1 MANFRT
7 KARAIDLL
15 GKNQIAD
22 LPTAIT
28 ELWKNGYDAY
38 GDYLDAALFLPGYG
52 DITSEVFS
60 LSDDGCGMSK
70 DDVLDKWFVLGTD
83 SKRNEN
89 QRVAEADMFGKKPRV
104 SYGEK
109 GIGRL
114 SVAYLGDLM
123 IMITKKTNSK
133 FCLVLMD
140 WGLLEN
146 YELYLDEIE
155 IPVDEIDKLD
165 DLSSAFN
172 RLKDTLLEN
181 FKNASWENFR
191 DCEDKVRKRLLKYP
205 KLPSELEESIINHY
219 EKYKHGTYFAILTPI
234 NQICNLKE
242 YEIQKANSDKE
253 EFVNDN
259 RYILSTLSA
268 LFNPFDEKMMKQRK
282 EILKKEIDK
291 TPAFWIYSSEGRF
304 DLMHLHE
311 YFTQEDFDDCEHWI
325 DGEFDEQ
332 GNFSGKIK
340 VFGNIES
347 YTTFKRRRKYSV
359 GKMQLKMAFWEGDK
373 KNSSMPAEKWRIYED
388 KAAYFCGLGV
398 YRDGVKV
405 LPYGRVDYDFLEFE
419 KNRSKSAGTYYFS
432 HRKMFGYVGIT
443 KAGNPNL
450 IDKAGRE
457 GFVANE
463 DYLAMKRVL
472 SEFFIDIAKEK
483 YGRDSS
489 IRKQYL
495 SDRSEIEKK
504 EKLIKEEKA
513 KNRQEVK
520 KLARILSDKEKDLL
534 VITSEIESLE
544 KKLQSVTFSE
554 LTSEQ
559 LNLLID
565 ELSAYS
571 AQLSHMIITIPVG
584 VSLVGF
590 DDLYDGVC
598 EYNKEISE
606 ASETVSKRIKYFGEN
621 APQTALDKYK
631 ATRLKELQNEY
642 ISYLSEIK
650 IRMDKSIEHIQIVN
664 EDTLS
669 LLKNNLGEIVKQVE
683 ASNNPYEVQ
692 INVDRLKQSVDN
704 LLIEM
709 NGYYLPLLEHLS
721 SFSYNPK
728 DIEVI
733 SAYRSKIA
741 ELEMQVDNVYLL
753 AQAGMSIEIVN
764 HQFNA
769 LYPKIKDWI
778 DELKKKAHGDRE
790 LSRITD
796 GLNLSFQHMEENHR
810 MLMPMYRVT
819 RRVKTEFSGQYIY
832 EKIMEFYGS
841 ILKEKGISFSCSND
855 FLSYRMFSYQTV
867 IIPVFLN
874 IIDNAIYWI
883 DFSKGAKKIHIDMID
898 DEIAICNSGKPMTP
912 TQLVRCFEAF
922 YTKKP
927 QGRGIGLYLARTTLK
942 TADFKIYAT
951 NDKKYNTLG
960 GACFVIG
967 KLSNET

>member
-52 DITSEVFS
+52 DITSEVFA

-70 DDVLDKWFVLGTD
+70 EDVLDKWFVLGTD
-83 SKRNEN
+83 SKRNESKK
-89 QRVAEADMFGKKPRV
+89 VTEADMFGKKERV

-114 SVAYLGDLM
+114 SVAYLGNLM
-123 IMITKKTNSK
+123 LMITKKNNSK
-133 FCLVLMD
+133 YCLVLMD

-155 IPVDEIDKLD
+155 IPVDEIDTLD
-165 DLSSAFN
+165 DLSSAFS
-172 RLKDTLLEN
+172 RLKSVLLEN
-181 FKNASWENFR
+181 FNNESWSNFR
-191 DCEDKVRKRLLKYP
+191 ECEEQVRERLSKYP
-205 KLPSELEESIINHY
+205 VLPLTIGKTIIEHY
-219 EKYKHGTYFAILTPI
+219 EKYGHGTYFVILTPVS
-234 NQICNLKE
+234 QICNLKE
-242 YEIQKANSDKE
+242 YEMIKTTPDRE
-253 EFVNDN
+253 EFVDDN
-259 RYILSTLSA
+259 MYILSTLSA

-282 EILKKEIDK
+282 EILKKDIDN
-291 TPAFWIYSSEGRF
+291 TPALWIYSSEGRF
-304 DLMHLHE
+304 DFMHLHE
-311 YFTQEDFDDCEHWI
+311 FYTQEDFDDCEHWI

-347 YTTFKRRRKYSV
+347 YTTFKRRKKYSV
-359 GKMQLKMAFWEGDK
+359 GKMRLKLAFWEGDK
-373 KNSSMPAEKWRIYED
+373 KKSSMPVEKWKIYEY
-388 KAAYFCGLGV
+388 KAAYFSGLGV

-405 LPYGRVDYDFLEFE
+405 LPYGRVDFDFLEFE
-419 KNRSKSAGTYYFS
+419 KNRTKSAGKYYFS

-463 DYLAMKRVL
+463 DYLAMKRIL
-472 SEFFIDIAKEK
+472 SEFFVDIAKEK
-483 YGRDSS
+483 YGGDSS

-495 SDRSEIEKK
+495 ADKTETEKK

-513 KNRQEVK
+513 KNRQEVI
-520 KLARILSDKEKDLL
+520 KLARIISDKEKDLL
-534 VITSEIESLE
+534 TITSEIESLE
-544 KKLQSVTFSE
+544 KKIQSVASSE

-559 LNLLID
+559 LSRLID
-565 ELSAYS
+565 ELSAHS
-571 AQLSHMIITIPVG
+571 TLLSHMIIVIPGG
-584 VSLVGF
+584 VSLAGF
-590 DDLYDGVC
+590 DDFYDRVC

-606 ASETVSKRIKYFGEN
+606 ASETVSKWIQYLGEK
-621 APQTALDKYK
+621 AQKTTLDKYK

-642 ISYLSEIK
+642 ISYLSEIEK
-650 IRMDKSIEHIQIVN
+650 KMNESIVHIQKVN
-664 EDTLS
+664 EDALS
-669 LLKNNLGEIVKQVE
+669 LLKNNYGELIKLVE
-683 ASNNPYEVQ
+683 ASNTPSEVQ
-692 INVDRLKQSVDN
+692 INVERLKQSVDN

-709 NGYYLPLLEHLS
+709 NGYYMPLLERLL
-721 SFSYNPK
+721 SFSYDP
-728 DIEVI
+728 DDVEVI

-753 AQAGMSIEIVN
+753 AQTGMSIEIVN

-778 DELKKKAHGDRE
+778 NELEKKAPSDRE
-790 LSRITD
+790 LSRIAD
-796 GLNLSFQHMEENHR
+796 GLRLSFQHMEENHR
-810 MLMPMYRVT
+810 MLMPLYRAT

-832 EKIMEFYGS
+832 EKIVEFYGS
-841 ILKEKGISFSCSND
+841 ILKEKGISFSCSEEFFN
-855 FLSYRMFSYQTV
+855 YRMSSYQSV

-883 DFSKGAKKIHIDMID
+883 DFSKGAKKIQIDMID
-898 DEIAICNSGKPMTP
+898 NEITICNSGKPMTP

-927 QGRGIGLYLARTTLK
+927 QGRGIGLFLARTTLK

-960 GACFVIG
+960 GACFVIS
-967 KLSNET
+967 KVLDEK